1 MGQPQGDNGT
11 LPVSIAPQNV
21 TAGPGLSLR
30 HAGTVWASDRADP
43 VGRDGYEV
51 DAMIGAPA

>member
-11 LPVSIAPQNV
+11 LPVSIA
-21 TAGPGLSLR
+21 AERDS
-30 HAGTVWASDRADP
+30 GTMPVSPPRGDRLGVRPRGP

-51 DAMIGAPA
+51 DAMICAPA